1 MRSRYIPLLLVALTA
16 RCGSSASPPAT
27 RPTPASSP
35 ASPAAPP
42 AAPTVPPPASQPN
55 APTATGVASRLPIL
69 PPARALLVGLM
80 PLHSAGVDD
89 FRAKHPTY
97 DGRGVLIGILDTG
110 VDPGVD
116 GLIVTSTGAPKMLD
130 VRDFSGEGVV
140 RLAPVT
146 PTGDGTV
153 SIAGRALSGAGRIG
167 RLTTAT
173 TWYAGVLAER
183 PLGKVPGADLNGDG
197 TNSDTLPVIVV
208 KATDGWVAFID
219 TNLDGSFEDEM
230 PLHDYRQGREAIA
243 LGTKPITLAA
253 NFGEVSGVPTL
264 AFVFDNNAHGTH
276 VAGIAAGHNLFDVAG
291 FDGVAPGAQL
301 LGLKIANDA
310 RGGIS
315 MTGSIQHAME
325 YAARFAEQRNLP
337 LVLNLSWGIGNE
349 PGERA
354 VIDSIVNA
362 FIIAHPGIVFAISA
376 GNDGPGLSTVGLPG
390 SADLAVSVG
399 ATLPG
404 IYVPLEED
412 GAAPVAADFVG
423 SFSGRGGRFG
433 KPDVLAPG
441 WAFSTVPS
449 FDTGNE
455 IKAGTSMSAPY
466 VAGLA
471 ACLISAVAQE
481 GRKPDG
487 AEVSAALRA
496 AAAGLPGA
504 SVLDQG
510 AGVPQLER
518 AYRWLLAGH
527 QGSGYSVR
535 ATSGGGSAAF
545 RRDGLAGPGDTV
557 ETFRARHVTGLRV
570 ARFSL
575 KSDASWLSAPATLS
589 AGSRETEI
597 PLTYS
602 APALA
607 APGVYVG
614 TVTAWNPSD
623 ALAGP
628 LFRLVNVVAVPYDL
642 ADNPLSDERR
652 TIGAGQV
659 RRYFLRVAPPGAT
672 LVATVTLADSGQQ
685 TAKAILYEPNGAPF
699 RALARDSIVPLG
711 GSQVGTARFVVRAE
725 DAAAGVYELDVVA
738 PPRSGAVA
746 TVRAQLAPL
755 TLADREATN
764 PGSAIVSARVT
775 QVLLGAERALEVAG
789 RGATPESLTVTVPDW
804 AATAVVEVEVPREQW
819 REFTDFGVTE
829 FDSTGQQVSQG
840 PLEYALGRQTFAV
853 PAALQ
858 GHPLIVELYPGFAS
872 VKGVHPWRGKVRVR
886 FLLSEPRPLG
896 DGRDITVLPGGRAPL
911 PAQRT
916 RELAL
921 PQGFAPLVEVRVR
934 SSGGGAGG
942 GAPDAARRVVVSP

>member
-1 MRSRYIPLLLVALTA
+1 MRPRGVPLVAIALAVGCGGPAA
-16 RCGSSASPPAT
+16 RPET
-27 RPTPASSP
+27 RPAPAP
-35 ASPAAPP
+35 VATAPPP
-42 AAPTVPPPASQPN
+42 AAA
-55 APTATGVASRLPIL
+55 APSDGSGVASRVPIL

-80 PLHSAGVDD
+80 PLHSAGVDE

-97 DGRGVLIGILDTG
+97 DGRGVLIAILDTG

-140 RLAPVT
+140 RLTPVT
-146 PTGDGTV
+146 PTREGTLSV
-153 SIAGRALSGAGRIG
+153 AGRVLSGAGRMA

-173 TWYAGVLAER
+173 TWYAGALGER
-183 PLGKVPGADLNGDG
+183 SLGKVPGADLNGNG
-197 TNSDTLPVIVV
+197 TNGDVYPVVVV
-208 KATDGWVAFID
+208 KATDGWVAFLD

-243 LGTKPITLAA
+243 LGSKPITLAA
-253 NFGEVSGVPTL
+253 NFGEASGVPTL

-276 VAGIAAGHNLFDVAG
+276 VAGIAAGRNLFNVAG

-337 LVLNLSWGIGNE
+337 LVVNLSWGIGNE

-362 FIIAHPGIVFAISA
+362 FLVAHPGVLFAISA

-390 SADLAVSVG
+390 SADLALSVG
-399 ATLPG
+399 AALPG
-404 IYVPLEED
+404 IYLPLEED
-412 GAAPVAADFVG
+412 GAPPAASDFVG

-433 KPDVLAPG
+433 KPDLLAPG
-441 WAFSTVPS
+441 WAFSTVPA

-471 ACLISAVAQE
+471 ACLVSALAQQ
-481 GRKPDG
+481 GRRPSG
-487 AEVSAALRA
+487 ADVGAALRVA
-496 AAAGLPGA
+496 ASALPGA
-504 SVLDQG
+504 GVLDQG

-518 AYRWLLAGH
+518 AYRWLVAGH
-527 QGSGYSVR
+527 QGAAYVVR
-535 ATSGGGSAAF
+535 ATTGGGSAAF

-557 ETFRARHVTGLRV
+557 ETFRARHAAGLRV
-570 ARFSL
+570 ARFL
-575 KSDASWLSAPATLS
+575 FKSDAPWLSAPRTLP

-607 APGVYVG
+607 TPGVYVG

-623 ALAGP
+623 PLAGP
-628 LFRLVNVVAVPYDL
+628 LFRLVNVIAVPYDL
-642 ADNPLSDERR
+642 ADKPLYDERR
-652 TIGAGQV
+652 SVGPGQV
-659 RRYFLRVAPPGAT
+659 RRYFLRVARAGAT
-672 LVATVTLADSGQQ
+672 LVASVTLPDSGRH
-685 TAKAILYEPNGAPF
+685 TAKVILYEPNGAPF
-699 RALARDSIVPLG
+699 RELARDSIVPIGASQG
-711 GSQVGTARFVVRAE
+711 GVGTAQFVVRAE
-725 DAAAGVYELDVVA
+725 DAVPGVYELDVVA
-738 PPRSGAVA
+738 PPRSGATA

-755 TLADREATN
+755 TLGDREATN
-764 PGSAIVSARVT
+764 PGQSSVSGRVT
-775 QVLLGAERALEVAG
+775 ATLLGAERTLEVTG
-789 RGATPESLTVTVPDW
+789 RGASAESLTVSVPDW
-804 AATAVVEVEVPREQW
+804 AATAVVEVELPREAW
-819 REFTDFGVTE
+819 RELTDFGVTE

-840 PLEYALGRQTFAV
+840 PLEFAFGRQSFAL
-853 PAALQ
+853 PAALP
-858 GHPLIVELYPGFAS
+858 GHPITVELYPGFARA
-872 VKGVHPWRGKVRVR
+872 KGAHPWRATLRVR
-886 FLLSEPRPLG
+886 FLLREPRPEG
-896 DGRDITVLPGGRAPL
+896 DDRDITVLPGGRAPL
-911 PAQRT
+911 PARRT
-916 RELAL
+916 RDLAL
-921 PQGFAPLVEVRVR
+921 PEGFAPLVELKVR
-934 SSGGGAGG
+934 SSGEGRGVPPP
-942 GAPDAARRVVVSP
+942 PDAVRRMAVNP

>member
-1 MRSRYIPLLLVALTA
+1 MRSRCISLLLVALTA
-16 RCGSSASPPAT
+16 GCGGSARSPAT
-27 RPTPASSP
+27 RPTPASGVSP
-35 ASPAAPP
+35 SGPSPTSTP
-42 AAPTVPPPASQPN
+42 
-55 APTATGVASRLPIL
+55 APTATGVATRLPIL

-197 TNSDTLPVIVV
+197 TNSDAFPVIVV

-230 PLHDYRQGREAIA
+230 PLHDYRQGRETIA

-253 NFGEVSGVPTL
+253 NFGESSGVPTL
-264 AFVFDNNAHGTH
+264 AVVFDNNAHGTH
-276 VAGIAAGHNLFDVAG
+276 VAGIAAGHTLFNVAG

-301 LGLKIANDA
+301 LGLKIADDA

-325 YAARFAEQRNLP
+325 YAARYVEQRHLP

-362 FIIAHPGIVFAISA
+362 FLVAHPEVVFTISA

-404 IYVPLEED
+404 IYVPLEQD
-412 GAAPVAADFVG
+412 GAPPVAGDFVG

-433 KPDVLAPG
+433 KPDLLAPG

-471 ACLISAVAQE
+471 ACLMSALAQE
-481 GRKPDG
+481 GRTPDG
-487 AEVSAALRA
+487 AEVSAALRVG
-496 AAAGLPGA
+496 AAGLPGA

-527 QGSGYSVR
+527 QGSAYVVR
-535 ATSGGGSAAF
+535 ATTGGGSAAF
-545 RRDGLAGPGDTV
+545 RRDGLAGP
-557 ETFRARHVTGLRV
+557 
-570 ARFSL
+570 
-575 KSDASWLSAPATLS
+575 
-589 AGSRETEI
+589 
-597 PLTYS
+597 
-602 APALA
+602 
-607 APGVYVG
+607 
-614 TVTAWNPSD
+614 
-623 ALAGP
+623 
-628 LFRLVNVVAVPYDL
+628 LFRLVNVVTVPYNL
-642 ADNPLSDERR
+642 SDNPLFDERR
-652 TIGAGQV
+652 SVGPGQV
-659 RRYFLRVAPPGAT
+659 RRYFLRVAPAGAT

-699 RALARDSIVPLG
+699 RELARDSIVPIG

-725 DAAAGVYELDVVA
+725 DALAGVYELDVVA

-746 TVRAQLAPL
+746 NVRAQLAPL

-764 PGSAIVSARVT
+764 PGPASVSGRVT
-775 QVLLGAERALEVAG
+775 QTLLGAERALEIAG
-789 RGATPESLTVTVPDW
+789 RGAPPESITVSVPDW

-819 REFTDFGVTE
+819 REFPDFGVTE

-840 PLEYALGRQTFAV
+840 PLEYAFGRQAFAV
-853 PAALQ
+853 PPALL
-858 GHPLIVELYPGFAS
+858 GHPLTVELYPGFARD
-872 VKGVHPWRGKVRVR
+872 KGVHPWRATVRVR
-886 FLLSEPRPLG
+886 FLLREPRQLG
-896 DGRDITVLPGGRAPL
+896 DGREITVLPGGRAPL
-911 PAQRT
+911 PAQRP
-916 RELAL
+916 RDLAL
-921 PQGFAPLVEVRVR
+921 PEGFPPLVEVSVR
-934 SSGGGAGG
+934 ASVGPPPPAS
-942 GAPDAARRVVVSP
+942 APDATRRVVVSP

>member
-1 MRSRYIPLLLVALTA
+1 MRSRSIPLVLVALTV
-16 RCGSSASPPAT
+16 RCGGSARPPAT
-27 RPTPASSP
+27 RPTPASTPAP
-35 ASPAAPP
+35 ASAPP
-42 AAPTVPPPASQPN
+42 PTSAPAPTP
-55 APTATGVASRLPIL
+55 TGVATRLPIL

-89 FRAKHPTY
+89 FRARHPTY
-97 DGRGVLIGILDTG
+97 DGRGVLIAILDTG

-116 GLIVTSTGAPKMLD
+116 GLIVTSTGAPKTLD

-146 PTGDGTV
+146 ATGDGTV
-153 SIAGRALSGAGRIG
+153 SVAGRALSGAGRIG

-173 TWYAGVLAER
+173 TWYAGLLAER
-183 PLGKVPGADLNGDG
+183 PLGKVPAADLNGDG
-197 TNSDTLPVIVV
+197 TNSDTFPVLVV

-230 PLHDYRQGREAIA
+230 PLHDYRQGREAVA
-243 LGTKPITLAA
+243 LGAKPITLAA

-276 VAGIAAGHNLFDVAG
+276 VAGIAAGHNLFNVAG

-315 MTGSIQHAME
+315 MSGGIQHAME

-354 VIDSIVNA
+354 VMDSIVNA
-362 FIIAHPGIVFAISA
+362 FVIAHPGIVFTISA

-390 SADLAVSVG
+390 SADLALSVG
-399 ATLPG
+399 AALPG

-412 GAAPVAADFVG
+412 GARPAATDFVG
-423 SFSGRGGRFG
+423 SFSGRGGRFA
-433 KPDVLAPG
+433 KPDLLAPG

-466 VAGLA
+466 AAGLA
-471 ACLISAVAQE
+471 ACLMSALAQE
-481 GRKPDG
+481 GRRPDG
-487 AEVSAALRA
+487 AEVSAALRVAGA
-496 AAAGLPGA
+496 ALPGA

-510 AGVPQLER
+510 AGLPQLER

-527 QGSGYSVR
+527 QGSGYVVR

-545 RRDGLAGPGDTV
+545 RREGLAGPGDTV

-575 KSDASWLSAPATLS
+575 KSDAPWLSAPAMLP
-589 AGSRETEI
+589 AGARETEI
-597 PLTYS
+597 PLAYS

-642 ADNPLSDERR
+642 ADKPLSDERHSV
-652 TIGAGQV
+652 GPGQV
-659 RRYFLRVAPPGAT
+659 RRYFLRVASPGAT
-672 LVATVTLADSGQQ
+672 LVASATLADSGQQ

-699 RALARDSIVPLG
+699 RELTRDSIVPIG
-711 GSQVGTARFVVRAE
+711 RSQPGTARFVVRAE
-725 DAAAGVYELDVVA
+725 DAVAGVYELDVVA
-738 PPRSGAVA
+738 PPRTGVVA

-764 PGSAIVSARVT
+764 LGQASVSGRVT
-775 QVLLGAERALEVAG
+775 QVLLGAERVLEVAG
-789 RGATPESLTVTVPDW
+789 RGATPESLTVSVPDW
-804 AATAVVEVEVPREQW
+804 AATAAVEVELPRELW

-840 PLEYALGRQTFAV
+840 PLEFAFGRQAFAI
-853 PAALQ
+853 PAALP
-858 GHPLIVELYPGFAS
+858 GHPLTVELYPGFARDR
-872 VKGVHPWRGKVRVR
+872 GVHAWRAKLRVR
-886 FLLSEPRPLG
+886 FLLSNPRPTG

-911 PAQRT
+911 PAQRPP
-916 RELAL
+916 ELTL
-921 PQGFAPLVEVRVR
+921 PDGFAPLVEVKVR
-934 SSGGGAGG
+934 SSA
-942 GAPDAARRVVVSP
+942 GAPDAVRRVVVSP

>member
-1 MRSRYIPLLLVALTA
+1 MRSRSIPLVLVALAA
-16 RCGSSASPPAT
+16 RCGGSAPPPAT
-27 RPTPASSP
+27 RPTPVSTP
-35 ASPAAPP
+35 APG
-42 AAPTVPPPASQPN
+42 AAPTTPPPGSTA
-55 APTATGVASRLPIL
+55 APTATGVATRLPIL

-80 PLHSAGVDD
+80 PLHSGGVDD
-89 FRAKHPTY
+89 FRARHPTY

-116 GLIVTSTGAPKMLD
+116 GLIVTSTGAPKTLD
-130 VRDFSGEGVV
+130 VRDFSGEGLV
-140 RLAPVT
+140 RLTPVT

-153 SIAGRALSGAGRIG
+153 SVAGRVVSGAGRIG
-167 RLTTAT
+167 RLTTAA
-173 TWYAGVLAER
+173 TWFAGVLGER

-197 TNSDTLPVIVV
+197 TNDDAFPVVVV

-219 TNLDGSFEDEM
+219 TNLNGSFEDEM
-230 PLHDYRQGREAIA
+230 PLHDYRQGREVIA
-243 LGTKPITLAA
+243 LGTRPITLAA

-276 VAGIAAGHNLFDVAG
+276 VAGIAAGYSLFNVAG
-291 FDGVAPGAQL
+291 FNGVAPGAQL

-325 YAARFAEQRNLP
+325 YAARFAAQRNLP

-354 VIDSIVNA
+354 VMDSIVNA
-362 FIIAHPGIVFAISA
+362 FVIAHPDIVFTISA

-390 SADLAVSVG
+390 SADLALSVG
-399 ATLPG
+399 AALPG

-412 GAAPVAADFVG
+412 GARPAATDFVG
-423 SFSGRGGRFG
+423 SFSGRGGRFA
-433 KPDVLAPG
+433 KPDLLAPG

-471 ACLISAVAQE
+471 ACLISALAQE
-481 GRKPDG
+481 GHRPDG
-487 AEVSAALRA
+487 AAVSAALRVA
-496 AAAGLPGA
+496 AASLPGA
-504 SVLDQG
+504 SVVDQG
-510 AGVPQLER
+510 AGLPQLER

-527 QGSGYSVR
+527 QGSAYVVR
-535 ATSGGGSAAF
+535 ATAGAGSAAF
-545 RRDGLAGPGDTV
+545 RREGLAGPGDTV
-557 ETFRARHVTGLRV
+557 ELFRARHVTGLRV

-575 KSDASWLSAPATLS
+575 KSDAAWLSTPALLP

-597 PLTYS
+597 PLVYS

-607 APGVYVG
+607 TPGVYVG

-642 ADNPLSDERR
+642 ADKALSDERR
-652 TIGAGQV
+652 SLGPGQV
-659 RRYFLRVAPPGAT
+659 RRYFLRIAPPGAT
-672 LVATVTLADSGQQ
+672 LVASVTLADSGQQ
-685 TAKAILYEPNGAPF
+685 TAKVILYEPNGAPF
-699 RALARDSIVPLG
+699 RELARDSIVAIG
-711 GSQVGTARFVVRAE
+711 GTRPGTARFVVRAE
-725 DAAAGVYELDVVA
+725 DAVPGVYELDVVA
-738 PPRSGAVA
+738 PPRSGVVA

-764 PGSAIVSARVT
+764 PGQASVSGRVT
-775 QVLLGAERALEVAG
+775 QTLLGAERVLEVTG
-789 RGATPESLTVTVPDW
+789 RGATPESLTVSVPDW
-804 AATAVVEVEVPREQW
+804 AAAAVVEVELPPELW

-840 PLEYALGRQTFAV
+840 PLEFAFGRQAFAI

-858 GHPLIVELYPGFAS
+858 RHPLTVELYPAFARD
-872 VKGVHPWRGKVRVR
+872 KGVHPWRAKLRLR
-886 FLLSEPRPLG
+886 FLLSDPRPIG
-896 DGRDITVLPGGRAPL
+896 DGRDIVVLPGGRAPL
-911 PAQRT
+911 PAQRPP
-916 RELAL
+916 ELTL
-921 PQGFAPLVEVRVR
+921 PEGFAPLVEVKLR
-934 SSGGGAGG
+934 SSA
-942 GAPDAARRVVVSP
+942 GAPDAARRVVVGP

>member
-1 MRSRYIPLLLVALTA
+1 MRSHAIPLLLVALTA
-16 RCGSSASPPAT
+16 RCGGSAPPPAT
-27 RPTPASSP
+27 RPTPA
-35 ASPAAPP
+35 ASPAAPASP
-42 AAPTVPPPASQPN
+42 APTSPPPASQAP
-55 APTATGVASRLPIL
+55 PTATGVASRLPIL

-80 PLHSAGVDD
+80 PLQSAGVND

-97 DGRGVLIGILDTG
+97 DGRGVVIGILDTG

-116 GLIVTSTGAPKMLD
+116 GLIVTSTGAPKLLD

-140 RLAPVT
+140 RLTPVT

-153 SIAGRALSGAGRIG
+153 AVAGRALAGAGRIG

-183 PLGKVPGADLNGDG
+183 PLGKVPGADLNADG
-197 TNSDTLPVIVV
+197 TNSDAFSVIVV

-230 PLHDYRQGREAIA
+230 PLHDYRQGRETIA

-253 NFGEVSGVPTL
+253 NFGESSGVPTL

-276 VAGIAAGHNLFDVAG
+276 VAGIAAGHTLFNVAG

-325 YAARFAEQRNLP
+325 YAARYAEQRHLP

-362 FIIAHPGIVFAISA
+362 FLVAHPEVVFTISA

-399 ATLPG
+399 AALPG
-404 IYVPLEED
+404 IYVPLEQD
-412 GAAPVAADFVG
+412 GAPPVAGDFVG
-423 SFSGRGGRFG
+423 SFSGRGGQFG

-471 ACLISAVAQE
+471 ACLMSALAQE
-481 GRKPDG
+481 GRTPDG
-487 AEVSAALRA
+487 AEVSAALRVG
-496 AAAGLPGA
+496 AAGLPGA

-527 QGSGYSVR
+527 QGSAYVVR
-535 ATSGGGSAAF
+535 ATTGGGSAAF
-545 RRDGLAGPGDTV
+545 RREGLAGPGDTV

-570 ARFSL
+570 AQFSL
-575 KSDASWLSAPATLS
+575 KSDAPWLTAPALV
-589 AGSRETEI
+589 AAAARETEI
-597 PLTYS
+597 PLIYS

-628 LFRLVNVVAVPYDL
+628 LFRLVNVVTVPYTL
-642 ADNPLSDERR
+642 SDNPLFDERR
-652 TIGAGQV
+652 SVGPGQV
-659 RRYFLRVAPPGAT
+659 RRYFLRVAPAGAT

-699 RALARDSIVPLG
+699 RELARDSIVSIG

-725 DAAAGVYELDVVA
+725 DAVAGVYELDVVA

-764 PGSAIVSARVT
+764 PGPASVSGRLT
-775 QVLLGAERALEVAG
+775 QTLLGAERALEIAG
-789 RGATPESLTVTVPDW
+789 RGAPPESITVSVPDW
-804 AATAVVEVEVPREQW
+804 AATAVVEVEMPREQW

-840 PLEYALGRQTFAV
+840 PLEYAFGRQAFTV
-853 PAALQ
+853 PPALR
-858 GHPLIVELYPGFAS
+858 GHALTVELYPGFARD
-872 VKGVHPWRGKVRVR
+872 KGVHPWRGKLRVR

-896 DGRDITVLPGGRAPL
+896 DGREITVLPGGRAPL
-911 PAQRT
+911 PAQRP
-916 RELAL
+916 RDLAL
-921 PQGFAPLVEVRVR
+921 PEGFAPLVEVSVR
-934 SSGGGAGG
+934 ASVGPPAPAS
-942 GAPDAARRVVVSP
+942 APDATRRVVVSP

>member
-1 MRSRYIPLLLVALTA
+1 MRSCHIPLLLIALA
-16 RCGSSASPPAT
+16 AGCGGSAPPPAP
-27 RPTPASSP
+27 R
-35 ASPAAPP
+35 
-42 AAPTVPPPASQPN
+42 PPPAS
-55 APTATGVASRLPIL
+55 
-69 PPARALLVGLM
+69 PP
-80 PLHSAGVDD
+80 
-89 FRAKHPTY
+89 
-97 DGRGVLIGILDTG
+97 
-110 VDPGVD
+110 
-116 GLIVTSTGAPKMLD
+116 
-130 VRDFSGEGVV
+130 
-140 RLAPVT
+140 
-146 PTGDGTV
+146 V
-153 SIAGRALSGAGRIG
+153 SIAGRPFSGAGRIG

-183 PLGKVPGADLNGDG
+183 PLGKLPGADLNGDG
-197 TNSDTLPVIVV
+197 TNNDAFPVIVV
-208 KATDGWVAFID
+208 KATDGWVAFMD

-243 LGTKPITLAA
+243 LGTKPVTLAA

-264 AFVFDNNAHGTH
+264 AFVLDNNAHGTH
-276 VAGIAAGHNLFDVAG
+276 VAGIAAGHNLFNVAS

-325 YAARFAEQRNLP
+325 YASRFAEQRNLP

-362 FIIAHPGIVFAISA
+362 FVIAHPGIVFTISA

-399 ATLPG
+399 AALPG
-404 IYVPLEED
+404 IYVPLEQD
-412 GAAPVAADFVG
+412 GAPPVAGDFVG
-423 SFSGRGGRFG
+423 SFSGRGGQFG

-471 ACLISAVAQE
+471 ACLMSALAQE
-481 GRKPDG
+481 GRTPDG
-487 AEVSAALRA
+487 AEVSAALRVG
-496 AAAGLPGA
+496 AAGLPGA
-504 SVLDQG
+504 CVLDQG
-510 AGVPQLER
+510 AGVPQPER
-518 AYRWLLAGH
+518 AFRLVVPRH
-527 QGSGYSVR
+527 EGSGFVVR
-535 ATSGGGSAAF
+535 ATTGGGSAAF
-545 RRDGLAGPGDTV
+545 RREGLAGPGDTV

-570 ARFSL
+570 AQFSL
-575 KSDASWLSAPATLS
+575 KSDAPWLTAPALV
-589 AGSRETEI
+589 AAAARETEI
-597 PLTYS
+597 PLIYS

-614 TVTAWNPSD
+614 TVTAWQPSD

-628 LFRLVNVVAVPYDL
+628 LFRLVNVVTVPYTL
-642 ADNPLSDERR
+642 SDNPLFDERR
-652 TIGAGQV
+652 SVGPGQV
-659 RRYFLRVAPPGAT
+659 RRYFLRVAPAGAT
-672 LVATVTLADSGQQ
+672 LVATVTLADSGPQ

-699 RALARDSIVPLG
+699 RELARDSIVSIG
-711 GSQVGTARFVVRAE
+711 GSQVGTVRFVVRAE
-725 DAAAGVYELDVVA
+725 DAVAGVYELDVVA

-755 TLADREATN
+755 TLAEREATN
-764 PGSAIVSARVT
+764 PGPASVSGRVT
-775 QVLLGAERALEVAG
+775 QMLLGAERALEIAG
-789 RGATPESLTVTVPDW
+789 RGAPPESITVSVPDW

-829 FDSTGQQVSQG
+829 FDSTGQQVSHV
-840 PLEYALGRQTFAV
+840 PLEFVFGRPAFAV

-858 GHPLIVELYPGFAS
+858 GHPLTVELYPGFARDR
-872 VKGVHPWRGKVRVR
+872 GVHPWRATVRVR
-886 FLLSEPRPLG
+886 FLLREPRPLG
-896 DGRDITVLPGGRAPL
+896 DGRDITVLPGGRASL
-911 PAQRT
+911 STQRT
-916 RELAL
+916 RELPL
-921 PQGFAPLVEVRVR
+921 PEGFAPLVELKVPS
-934 SSGGGAGG
+934 SSGS
-942 GAPDAARRVVVSP
+942 APDAARRVAVTP

>member
-1 MRSRYIPLLLVALTA
+1 VSTPL
-16 RCGSSASPPAT
+16 PA
-27 RPTPASSP
+27 
-35 ASPAAPP
+35 
-42 AAPTVPPPASQPN
+42 
-55 APTATGVASRLPIL
+55 ATGVATRLPIL

-80 PLHSAGVDD
+80 PLHSAGVDE

-110 VDPGVD
+110 VDPGVN

-140 RLAPVT
+140 RLTPVT
-146 PTGDGTV
+146 PAADGTV
-153 SIAGRALSGAGRIG
+153 SIAGRTLVGAGRIG
-167 RLTTAT
+167 RLTGAA
-173 TWYAGVLAER
+173 TWYAGMLAER
-183 PLGKVPGADLNGDG
+183 SLGKVPGADLNGDG
-197 TNSDTLPVIVV
+197 TNGDAFPVIVA
-208 KATDGWVAFID
+208 KATDGWVAFLD
-219 TNLDGSFEDEM
+219 TNLDGSFDDEM

-253 NFGEVSGVPTL
+253 NFGEASGVPTL

-276 VAGIAAGHNLFDVAG
+276 VAGIAAGHNLFDVGG

-315 MTGSIQHAME
+315 MTGSIQHAMD

-354 VIDSIVNA
+354 VIDSIVTA
-362 FIIAHPGIVFAISA
+362 FLVAHPGVVFAISA

-399 ATLPG
+399 AALPG

-412 GAAPVAADFVG
+412 GAPPVASDFVG

-433 KPDVLAPG
+433 KPDLLAPG

-455 IKAGTSMSAPY
+455 IKAGTSMAAPY

-471 ACLISAVAQE
+471 ACLVSALAQE

-487 AEVSAALRA
+487 AEVSAALRVAGA
-496 AAAGLPGA
+496 ALPGA

-527 QGSGYSVR
+527 QGSGYVVR
-535 ATSGGGSAAF
+535 ATTGGGSAAF
-545 RRDGLAGPGDTV
+545 RRDGLVGPGDTV

-570 ARFSL
+570 AQLVLR
-575 KSDASWLSAPATLS
+575 SDAPWLSTPATLP
-589 AGSRETEI
+589 AGPRETEI

-602 APALA
+602 APSLA
-607 APGVYVG
+607 TPGVYVG

-628 LFRLVNVVAVPYDL
+628 LFRLVNVVAVPFDI
-642 ADNPLSDERR
+642 ADKPLWDERR
-652 TIGAGQV
+652 TVGPGQV
-659 RRYFLRVAPPGAT
+659 RRYFLRVPQPGAT
-672 LVATVTLADSGQQ
+672 LVATATLPDSARQ
-685 TAKAILYEPNGAPF
+685 TAKVILYEPNGAPF
-699 RALARDSIVPLG
+699 RDLARDSIVPIG
-711 GSQVGTARFVVRAE
+711 RSQAGTARFVVRAE
-725 DAAAGVYELDVVA
+725 DVVAGVYELDVVA
-738 PPRSGAVA
+738 PPRSAAVA
-746 TVRAQLAPL
+746 SVRAQLAPL
-755 TLADREATN
+755 LLADREAAN
-764 PGSAIVSARVT
+764 PGPASVSGRVT
-775 QVLLGAERALEVAG
+775 QTLLGAERALELAG
-789 RGATPESLTVTVPDW
+789 RGAAPESLTVPVPDW
-804 AATAVVEVEVPREQW
+804 AAIAVVEVEVPREQW

-829 FDSTGQQVSQG
+829 YDSAGQQLSQG
-840 PLEYALGRQTFAV
+840 PLEYALGRQPFAI
-853 PAALQ
+853 PAALL
-858 GHPLIVELYPGFAS
+858 GHPLTIELYPGFARDR
-872 VKGVHPWRGKVRVR
+872 GAHPWRAKVRVR
-886 FLLSEPRPLG
+886 FLLGEPRPLG
-896 DGRDITVLPGGRAPL
+896 DARDLSVLPGGRAPL
-911 PAQRT
+911 PIQRT
-916 RELAL
+916 PELAL
-921 PQGFAPLVEVRVR
+921 PQGFAPLVELRVR
-934 SSGGGAGG
+934 SSGG
-942 GAPDAARRVVVSP
+942 GAPDAARRVVVTP

>member
-1 MRSRYIPLLLVALTA
+1 MRPRRVPLLLVALCAGCGGSA
-16 RCGSSASPPAT
+16 RPPAT
-27 RPTPASSP
+27 RPTPASFPAPPPATPTAQPP
-35 ASPAAPP
+35 ASPP
-42 AAPTVPPPASQPN
+42 
-55 APTATGVASRLPIL
+55 PTATGVASRLPIL

-80 PLHSAGVDD
+80 PLHSAGVDE

-140 RLAPVT
+140 RLTPVA

-153 SIAGRALSGAGRIG
+153 SIAGRPLSGAGRIG

-183 PLGKVPGADLNGDG
+183 PLGKAPGADLNGDG
-197 TNSDTLPVIVV
+197 TNNDVFPVIVV
-208 KATDGWVAFID
+208 KATDGWVAFLD

-243 LGTKPITLAA
+243 LGTKPVTLAA

-264 AFVFDNNAHGTH
+264 AFVLDNNAHGTH
-276 VAGIAAGHNLFDVAG
+276 VAGIAAGHNLFNVAG

-315 MTGSIQHAME
+315 MTGSIQHAMA

-354 VIDSIVNA
+354 VLDSIVNA
-362 FIIAHPGIVFAISA
+362 FVVAHPGIVFAISA

-399 ATLPG
+399 AALPG

-412 GAAPVAADFVG
+412 GAPPVAGDFVG
-423 SFSGRGGRFG
+423 SFSGRGGRFA
-433 KPDVLAPG
+433 KPDLLAPG
-441 WAFSTVPS
+441 WAFSTVPA

-471 ACLISAVAQE
+471 ACLMSALVQE

-487 AEVSAALRA
+487 ADVSAALRV
-496 AAAGLPGA
+496 AAAGIPDA

-518 AYRWLLAGH
+518 AYRWLVAGH
-527 QGSGYSVR
+527 QGSGYVVR
-535 ATSGGGSAAF
+535 ATTGGGSAAF
-545 RRDGLAGPGDTV
+545 RREGLAGPGDTV
-557 ETFRARHVTGLRV
+557 ELFRVRHVAGLRV
-570 ARFSL
+570 AQFSL
-575 KSDASWLSAPATLS
+575 KSDAAWLSTPPMLP

-602 APALA
+602 VPALA
-607 APGVYVG
+607 APGAYVG
-614 TVTAWNPSD
+614 TVTAWNPGD

-628 LFRLVNVVAVPYDL
+628 VFRLVNVVLVPYDL
-642 ADNPLSDERR
+642 GDKPLFDERR
-652 TIGAGQV
+652 TVGPGHV
-659 RRYFLRVAPPGAT
+659 HRYFLRVAQPGAT
-672 LVATVTLADSGQQ
+672 LVASVMLADSGQR

-699 RALARDSIVPLG
+699 RELARDSIVPLG
-711 GSQVGTARFVVRAE
+711 GSQTGTARFVVRAE
-725 DAAAGVYELDVVA
+725 DAVAGVYELDVVA
-738 PPRSGAVA
+738 PPRSGVVA

-764 PGSAIVSARVT
+764 PGQAIVTGRIT
-775 QVLLGAERALEVAG
+775 QTLLGGERALEVAG
-789 RGATPESLTVTVPDW
+789 RGATSESLTVSVPDW

-840 PLEYALGRQTFAV
+840 PLEYALGRQAFAV

-858 GHPLIVELYPGFAS
+858 GHPLTVELYPGFARDR
-872 VKGVHPWRGKVRVR
+872 GVHPWRATVRVR
-886 FLLSEPRPLG
+886 FLLREPRPLG
-896 DGRDITVLPGGRAPL
+896 DGRDITVLPGGRASL
-911 PAQRT
+911 PTQRT
-916 RELAL
+916 RELPL
-921 PQGFAPLVEVRVR
+921 PEGFAPLVELKVHS
-934 SSGGGAGG
+934 SSGS
-942 GAPDAARRVVVSP
+942 APDAARRVAVTP

>member
-1 MRSRYIPLLLVALTA
+1 MRSRCIPLLLVALTA
-16 RCGSSASPPAT
+16 GCGGSARPPAT
-27 RPTPASSP
+27 RPTPAPTP
-35 ASPAAPP
+35 ASGVSPSG
-42 AAPTVPPPASQPN
+42 PPPTSTP
-55 APTATGVASRLPIL
+55 APTATGVATRLPIL

-89 FRAKHPTY
+89 FRARHPTY
-97 DGRGVLIGILDTG
+97 DGRGVLIAILDTG

-116 GLIVTSTGAPKMLD
+116 GLIVTSTGAPKTLD

-146 PTGDGTV
+146 ATGDGTISV
-153 SIAGRALSGAGRIG
+153 AGRVFSGAGRIG

-183 PLGKVPGADLNGDG
+183 PLGKLPAADLNGDG
-197 TNSDTLPVIVV
+197 ANSDTFPVLVV

-230 PLHDYRQGREAIA
+230 PLHDYRQGRETVA

-276 VAGIAAGHNLFDVAG
+276 VAGIAAGHNLFNVAG

-354 VIDSIVNA
+354 VMDSIVNA
-362 FIIAHPGIVFAISA
+362 FVVAHPGIVFAISA

-390 SADLAVSVG
+390 SADLALSVG
-399 ATLPG
+399 AALPG

-412 GAAPVAADFVG
+412 GARPAASDFVG
-423 SFSGRGGRFG
+423 SFSGRGGRFA
-433 KPDVLAPG
+433 KPDLLAPG

-466 VAGLA
+466 AAGLA
-471 ACLISAVAQE
+471 ACLISALAQE
-481 GRKPDG
+481 GRSPDG
-487 AEVSAALRA
+487 AAVSAALRV
-496 AAAGLPGA
+496 AAAGLPNA

-510 AGVPQLER
+510 AGLPQLER

-527 QGSGYSVR
+527 QGSGYVVR

-545 RRDGLAGPGDTV
+545 RREGLAGPGDTV

-575 KSDASWLSAPATLS
+575 KSDAPWLSTPAMVA

-597 PLTYS
+597 PLAYS

-628 LFRLVNVVAVPYDL
+628 LFSLVNVVAVPYDL
-642 ADNPLSDERR
+642 ADKPLFDERR
-652 TIGAGQV
+652 PVGPGQV
-659 RRYFLRVAPPGAT
+659 RRYFLRVASPGAT
-672 LVATVTLADSGQQ
+672 LVASAALTDSGHQ
-685 TAKAILYEPNGAPF
+685 TAKVILYEPNGAPF
-699 RALARDSIVPLG
+699 RELTRDSIVPIG
-711 GSQVGTARFVVRAE
+711 GSQPGTARFVVRAE
-725 DAAAGVYELDVVA
+725 DAVVGVYELDVVA
-738 PPRSGAVA
+738 PPRTGVVA
-746 TVRAQLAPL
+746 TVRARLAPL

-764 PGSAIVSARVT
+764 PGQESVSGRVT
-775 QVLLGAERALEVAG
+775 QVSLGAERILEVAG
-789 RGATPESLTVTVPDW
+789 RGATPESLTVSVPEW
-804 AATAVVEVEVPREQW
+804 AATAVVEVELPRELW

-840 PLEYALGRQTFAV
+840 PLEFAFGRQAFAV

-858 GHPLIVELYPGFAS
+858 GHPLTVELYPGFARDR
-872 VKGVHPWRGKVRVR
+872 GVHAWRAKLRVR
-886 FLLSEPRPLG
+886 FLLSDPRPIG
-896 DGRDITVLPGGRAPL
+896 DGQDITVLPGGRAPL
-911 PAQRT
+911 PAQRPPQRT
-916 RELAL
+916 L
-921 PQGFAPLVEVRVR
+921 PEGFAPLVEVKVR
-934 SSGGGAGG
+934 SSA
-942 GAPDAARRVVVSP
+942 GAPDAVRRVVVSP

>member
-1 MRSRYIPLLLVALTA
+1 MRSRRILSLLVALTA
-16 RCGSSASPPAT
+16 ACGTSAPRPAT

-35 ASPAAPP
+35 APP
-42 AAPTVPPPASQPN
+42 APAPAPQPAPTV
-55 APTATGVASRLPIL
+55 TGVATRLPIL

-80 PLHSAGVDD
+80 PLHSAGVDE

-110 VDPGVD
+110 VDPGVE

-140 RLAPVT
+140 RLTPVT

-153 SIAGRALSGAGRIG
+153 TIAGRTLAGAGRIG

-173 TWYAGVLAER
+173 TWYAGALAER

-197 TNSDTLPVIVV
+197 TNGDVFPVIVV

-230 PLHDYRQGREAIA
+230 PLHDYRQGREVIA

-264 AFVFDNNAHGTH
+264 GFVFDNNAHGTH

-362 FIIAHPGIVFAISA
+362 FVTAHPGIVFAISA

-399 ATLPG
+399 AALPG
-404 IYVPLEED
+404 IYVPLEQD
-412 GAAPVAADFVG
+412 GAPPVAGDFVG

-471 ACLISAVAQE
+471 ACLMSALVQE
-481 GRKPDG
+481 GRTPGG

-496 AAAGLPGA
+496 GAAGLPGA

-527 QGSGYSVR
+527 QGSGYVVR
-535 ATSGGGSAAF
+535 ATTGGGSAAF
-545 RRDGLAGPGDTV
+545 RREGLAGPADTV

-570 ARFSL
+570 AQFSL
-575 KSDASWLSAPATLS
+575 KSDAPWLTAPAMLS

-597 PLTYS
+597 PLTYDP
-602 APALA
+602 AALA

-628 LFRLVNVVAVPYDL
+628 LFRLVNVVAVPYEL
-642 ADNPLSDERR
+642 ADKPLSDERR
-652 TIGAGQV
+652 TVGPAQV
-659 RRYFLRVAPPGAT
+659 RRYFLRVAQPGAT
-672 LVATVTLADSGQQ
+672 LVATVTLPDSGQQ
-685 TAKAILYEPNGAPF
+685 AAKAILYEPNGAPF
-699 RALARDSIVPLG
+699 RELARDSIVPIG
-711 GSQVGTARFVVRAE
+711 GSQVGTARFAVRAE
-725 DAAAGVYELDVVA
+725 DGVAGVYELDVVA

-764 PGSAIVSARVT
+764 PGPASVSGRVT
-775 QVLLGAERALEVAG
+775 QVLLGAERALDVAG
-789 RGATPESLTVTVPDW
+789 RGATPESLTVSVPDW
-804 AATAVVEVEVPREQW
+804 AATAVVEVELPREQW

-829 FDSTGQQVSQG
+829 FDSAGQQVSQG
-840 PLEYALGRQTFAV
+840 PLEFAFGRQAFAV

-858 GHPLIVELYPGFAS
+858 GHPLTVELYPGFARD
-872 VKGVHPWRGKVRVR
+872 KGVHPWRAKVRVR

-911 PAQRT
+911 PAQRP

-921 PQGFAPLVEVRVR
+921 PEGFAPLVEVRVR
-934 SSGGGAGG
+934 SSV
-942 GAPDAARRVVVSP
+942 GAPDAARRVVVNP

>member
-1 MRSRYIPLLLVALTA
+1 MRSRSLPLLLVALCA
-16 RCGSSASPPAT
+16 GCGSSTLPRAT
-27 RPTPASSP
+27 RPAPTSSP
-35 ASPAAPP
+35 APAA
-42 AAPTVPPPASQPN
+42 PPPASQPP
-55 APTATGVASRLPIL
+55 PTATGVASRLPIL

-80 PLHSAGVDD
+80 PLHSAGVDE
-89 FRAKHPTY
+89 FRARHPTY

-116 GLIVTSTGAPKMLD
+116 GLIVTSTGAPKLLD

-140 RLAPVT
+140 RLTPVT

-153 SIAGRALSGAGRIG
+153 SIAGRPLSGAGRIG

-173 TWYAGVLAER
+173 TWYTGVLAER
-183 PLGKVPGADLNGDG
+183 PFGKPPGADLNGDG
-197 TNSDTLPVIVV
+197 TNNDAFPVIVV

-230 PLHDYRQGREAIA
+230 PLHDYRQGRETIA
-243 LGTKPITLAA
+243 LGTKPVTLAA
-253 NFGEVSGVPTL
+253 NFGEASGVPTL
-264 AFVFDNNAHGTH
+264 AFVLDNNAHGTH
-276 VAGIAAGHNLFDVAG
+276 VAGIAAGHNLFNVAS

-325 YAARFAEQRNLP
+325 YASRFAEQRNLP

-349 PGERA
+349 PGGRA
-354 VIDSIVNA
+354 VIDSIVDA
-362 FIIAHPGIVFAISA
+362 FVIAHPGIVFAISA

-399 ATLPG
+399 AALPG

-412 GAAPVAADFVG
+412 GAPPVAGDFVG

-433 KPDVLAPG
+433 KPDLLAPG

-471 ACLISAVAQE
+471 ACLISALAQE
-481 GRKPDG
+481 GRRPDG
-487 AEVSAALRA
+487 AEVSAALRVA
-496 AAAGLPGA
+496 GAGLGGA
-504 SVLDQG
+504 NVLDQG

-527 QGSGYSVR
+527 QGSSYVVR
-535 ATSGGGSAAF
+535 ATTGGGSAAF
-545 RRDGLAGPGDTV
+545 RREGLAGPGDTV
-557 ETFRARHVTGLRV
+557 ETFRVRHVTGLRV
-570 ARFSL
+570 AQFSL
-575 KSDASWLSAPATLS
+575 KSDAPWLSTPAMLP

-602 APALA
+602 ARALA
-607 APGVYVG
+607 APGAYVG
-614 TVTAWNPSD
+614 TVTAWNPGD

-628 LFRLVNVVAVPYDL
+628 LFKLVNVVAVPYDL
-642 ADNPLSDERR
+642 ADKPLSDEGR
-652 TIGAGQV
+652 TVGPGQV
-659 RRYFLRVAPPGAT
+659 HRYFLRVAQPGAT
-672 LVATVTLADSGQQ
+672 LVASVGLADSGQQ

-699 RALARDSIVPLG
+699 RELARDSIVAIG

-725 DAAAGVYELDVVA
+725 DAVAGVYELDVVT
-738 PPRSGAVA
+738 PPRSGAVT

-764 PGSAIVSARVT
+764 PGQGIVSGRVT
-775 QVLLGAERALEVAG
+775 QTLLGAERALEVAG
-789 RGATPESLTVTVPDW
+789 RGATPESLTVSVPGW
-804 AATAVVEVEVPREQW
+804 AATAVVEVEVPRERW
-819 REFTDFGVTE
+819 RELTDFGVTE

-840 PLEYALGRQTFAV
+840 PLEYAFGRQAFAV
-853 PAALQ
+853 PTALQ
-858 GHPLIVELYPGFAS
+858 GHPLTVELYPGFARDR
-872 VKGVHPWRGKVRVR
+872 GPHTWRATLRVR

-911 PAQRT
+911 PTQRT
-916 RELAL
+916 RELTL
-921 PQGFAPLVEVRVR
+921 PEGFAPLVELRVR
-934 SSGGGAGG
+934 SSVGA
-942 GAPDAARRVVVSP
+942 DAARRVVVNP

>member
-1 MRSRYIPLLLVALTA
+1 
-16 RCGSSASPPAT
+16 
-27 RPTPASSP
+27 
-35 ASPAAPP
+35 
-42 AAPTVPPPASQPN
+42 
-55 APTATGVASRLPIL
+55 
-69 PPARALLVGLM
+69 M
-80 PLHSAGVDD
+80 PLQSAGVND

-97 DGRGVLIGILDTG
+97 DGRGVVIGILDTG

-116 GLIVTSTGAPKMLD
+116 GLIVTSTGAPKLLD

-140 RLAPVT
+140 RLTPVT

-153 SIAGRALSGAGRIG
+153 AVAGRALAGAGRIG

-197 TNSDTLPVIVV
+197 TNSDAFPVIVV

-230 PLHDYRQGREAIA
+230 PLHDYRQGRETIA

-253 NFGEVSGVPTL
+253 NFGETSGVPTL

-276 VAGIAAGHNLFDVAG
+276 VAGIAAGHTLFNVAG

-325 YAARFAEQRNLP
+325 YAARYAEQRHLP

-362 FIIAHPGIVFAISA
+362 FLVAHPEVVFTISA

-399 ATLPG
+399 AALPG
-404 IYVPLEED
+404 IYVPLEQD
-412 GAAPVAADFVG
+412 GAPPVAGDFVG
-423 SFSGRGGRFG
+423 SFSGRGGQFG

-471 ACLISAVAQE
+471 ACLMSALAQE
-481 GRKPDG
+481 GRTPDG
-487 AEVSAALRA
+487 AEVSAALRVG
-496 AAAGLPGA
+496 AAGLPGA

-527 QGSGYSVR
+527 QGSAYVVR
-535 ATSGGGSAAF
+535 ATTGGGSAAF
-545 RRDGLAGPGDTV
+545 RREGLAGPGDTV

-570 ARFSL
+570 AQFSL
-575 KSDASWLSAPATLS
+575 KSDAPWLTAPALV
-589 AGSRETEI
+589 AAAARETEI
-597 PLTYS
+597 PLIYS

-628 LFRLVNVVAVPYDL
+628 LFRLVNVVTVPYNL
-642 ADNPLSDERR
+642 PDNPLFDERR
-652 TIGAGQV
+652 SVGPGQV
-659 RRYFLRVAPPGAT
+659 RRYFLRVAPAGAT

-699 RALARDSIVPLG
+699 RELARDSIVSIG

-725 DAAAGVYELDVVA
+725 DAVAGVYELDVVA

-764 PGSAIVSARVT
+764 PGPASVSGRLT
-775 QVLLGAERALEVAG
+775 QTLLGAERALEIAG
-789 RGATPESLTVTVPDW
+789 RGAPPESITVSVPDW
-804 AATAVVEVEVPREQW
+804 AATAVVEVEMPREQW

-840 PLEYALGRQTFAV
+840 PLEYAFGRQAFAV
-853 PAALQ
+853 PPALR
-858 GHPLIVELYPGFAS
+858 GHPLTVELYPGFARD
-872 VKGVHPWRGKVRVR
+872 KGVHPWRGKLRVR

-896 DGRDITVLPGGRAPL
+896 DGREITVLPGGRAPL
-911 PAQRT
+911 PAQRP
-916 RELAL
+916 RDLAL
-921 PQGFAPLVEVRVR
+921 PEGFAPLVEVSVR
-934 SSGGGAGG
+934 ASVGPPAPAS
-942 GAPDAARRVVVSP
+942 APDATRRVVVSP

>member
-1 MRSRYIPLLLVALTA
+1 
-16 RCGSSASPPAT
+16 
-27 RPTPASSP
+27 
-35 ASPAAPP
+35 
-42 AAPTVPPPASQPN
+42 
-55 APTATGVASRLPIL
+55 
-69 PPARALLVGLM
+69 M
-80 PLHSAGVDD
+80 PLHSAGVDE

-97 DGRGVLIGILDTG
+97 DGRGVLIGVLDTG
-110 VDPGVD
+110 VDPGVN

-140 RLAPVT
+140 RLTPVT

-167 RLTTAT
+167 RLTTTT
-173 TWYAGVLAER
+173 TWYAGALAEQ

-197 TNSDTLPVIVV
+197 TNGDAFPVVVV
-208 KATDGWVAFID
+208 KATDGWVAFLD

-230 PLHDYRQGREAIA
+230 PLHDYRQGREVIA

-264 AFVFDNNAHGTH
+264 AFAFDNNAHGTH

-362 FIIAHPGIVFAISA
+362 FLVAHPGVVFTISA

-399 ATLPG
+399 AALPG
-404 IYVPLEED
+404 IYVPLEQD
-412 GAAPVAADFVG
+412 GASPVATDFVG

-433 KPDVLAPG
+433 KPDLLAPG
-441 WAFSTVPS
+441 WAYSTVPS

-471 ACLISAVAQE
+471 ACLVSALVQE
-481 GRKPDG
+481 GRRPVG
-487 AEVSAALRA
+487 AEVGAALRA
-496 AAAGLPGA
+496 GAAGLPGA

-527 QGSGYSVR
+527 QGSGYVVR

-545 RRDGLAGPGDTV
+545 RREGLAGPGDTV

-570 ARFSL
+570 AGFSL
-575 KSDASWLSAPATLS
+575 KSDTPWLSAPAMLA

-614 TVTAWNPSD
+614 TVTAWNPND
-623 ALAGP
+623 ALGGP
-628 LFRLVNVVAVPYDL
+628 VFRLVNVVAVPYDL
-642 ADNPLSDERR
+642 KDQPLSDERR
-652 TIGAGQV
+652 TVGPGQV

-699 RALARDSIVPLG
+699 RELARDSIVPIG
-711 GSQVGTARFVVRAE
+711 GSQVGTARFAVRAE
-725 DAAAGVYELDVVA
+725 DAVAGVYELDVVA

-764 PGSAIVSARVT
+764 PGQASVSGRVT
-775 QVLLGAERALEVAG
+775 QALLGAERTLDVAG
-789 RGATPESLTVTVPDW
+789 RGAMPESLTVSVPDW
-804 AATAVVEVEVPREQW
+804 AARALVEVEVAREQW

-840 PLEYALGRQTFAV
+840 PLEFALGRQAFAV

-858 GHPLIVELYPGFAS
+858 GHPLTVELYPGFARD
-872 VKGVHPWRGKVRVR
+872 KGVHPWRAKVRVR

-896 DGRDITVLPGGRAPL
+896 DGQDITVLPGGRAPL
-911 PAQRT
+911 PASRP
-916 RELAL
+916 RDLAL
-921 PQGFAPLVEVRVR
+921 PEGFAPLVEVRVR
-934 SSGGGAGG
+934 SSV
-942 GAPDAARRVVVSP
+942 GAPDAVRRVVVNP